1 MAHDGASLKVG
12 IYAGPLCVLDS
23 VVELW
28 TVKVGRFMLTLL
40 HLLVVMH
47 EFVKS
52 QDLKVDEFDDLFET
66 FLTGMTLG
74 ISHIRPLVR

>member
-1 MAHDGASLKVG
+1 M
-12 IYAGPLCVLDS
+12 
-23 VVELW
+23 ELW
-28 TVKVGRFMLTLL
+28 TVKVCKFMLTLL
-40 HLLVVMH
+40 HLVVMH